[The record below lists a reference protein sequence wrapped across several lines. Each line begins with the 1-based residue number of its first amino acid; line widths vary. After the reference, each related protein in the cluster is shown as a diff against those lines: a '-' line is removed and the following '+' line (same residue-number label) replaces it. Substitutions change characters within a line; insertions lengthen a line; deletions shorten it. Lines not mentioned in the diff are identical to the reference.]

1 MLALGFFGASAIPM
15 AARAADPRARVI
27 CDAPR
32 PVCFD
37 RQGPFIGLTRTYYG
51 PGASNRLLG
60 QLSRSPPQRKF
71 QLSSGQLCDLI
82 QQLCWDG
89 GWRRRNVNP
98 LLNRQLFLRA
108 VTLHGPLPWARLR
121 HPSRPLRGSGSA
133 SRCNAG

>member
-71 QLSSGQLCDLI
+71 
-82 QQLCWDG
+82 
-89 GWRRRNVNP
+89 
-98 LLNRQLFLRA
+98 
-108 VTLHGPLPWARLR
+108 
-121 HPSRPLRGSGSA
+121 
-133 SRCNAG
+133 